1 MFSARVPPPAA
12 AAASPLLRLQ
22 AALERFVGGTS
33 RVPLLGWLSGR
44 GAEILVGVQRYYTYI
59 ERMAGS

>member
-1 MFSARVPPPAA
+1 VGGFVTFLSCLC
-12 AAASPLLRLQ
+12 ASHSCVSLQ
-22 AALERFVGGTS
+22 AALDRFVGGTS

-44 GAEILVGVQRYYTYI
+44 GAEILLGVQRYYTYI

>member
-1 MFSARVPPPAA
+1 
-12 AAASPLLRLQ
+12 LQ